1 LSEIAGFL
9 ILFGAG
15 IIGGFMNVMAG
26 GGSSF
31 TLPALI
37 FLGLDST
44 LANGTNRVAVVAQN
58 ISAVYAFK
66 EEKYHEFRESFK
78 LSIFTLPGS
87 VAGALIAIEI
97 SDELFQKILGIVMI
111 GVIILL
117 LIPNPVYKKT
127 STEKK
132 IPWTLHLSML
142 GIGFY
147 GGFMQVGVGFLIMA
161 ALQYL
166 MKLNLLYVNMHK
178 VFIVFIF
185 MLPSLIVFWI
195 TGNVDWKYG
204 LILAAGNILG
214 AWWAAKLSVRKG
226 EKIIR
231 LFLIAAVLI
240 MALKL
245 LNVF

>member
-1 LSEIAGFL
+1 LSEFTGLL
-9 ILFGAG
+9 ILFAAG
-15 IIGGFMNVMAG
+15 ITGGFMNVMAG

-37 FLGLDST
+37 FLGLDSA

-66 EEKYHEFRESFK
+66 QEKYHEFRDSFK
-78 LSIFTLPGS
+78 LSVFTLPGS
-87 VAGALIAIEI
+87 IAGAVVATEI

-111 GVIILL
+111 CVIILM
-117 LIPNPVYKKT
+117 LIPNPVFNKRKENT
-127 STEKK
+127 G

-178 VFIVFIF
+178 VFIVFLF
-185 MLPSLIVFWI
+185 MIPSLIVFWI

-204 LILAAGNILG
+204 LVLAAGNMLG

-231 LFLIAAVLI
+231 FFLTAAVFI

-245 LNVF
+245 LDVF